1 MTQQGTGCSMPSADF
16 DAIVVGAG
24 FGGMYMTHKLR
35 DDLGM
40 KVQSYDKGGDIGGTW
55 YANRYPGILS
65 DTESFFYSYSFDKEL
80 LQEWTWKN
88 RYVNQREILEYLSH
102 FADRYDIRKSY
113 QFDTKVTS
121 AIFNED
127 TNRWHIT
134 TDRGDNVTAQH
145 FITGLG
151 LLSATNVPNFKGRET
166 FQGQQFHTA
175 NWPHE
180 GVDFSGKR
188 VGVIGTGSTGTQFI
202 TEAAKTAGHLTVFQR
217 SPQYT
222 VPIGNGP
229 ISEEFSNDIKAN
241 YDASWKQI
249 KNSNVAFGFVESTVP
264 AAGLPVE
271 ETDKVFEAAW
281 QKGGV
286 FRFMFETF
294 CDIAVDPGA
303 NEAACAFIRKKID
316 EIVDDPA
323 VAEKLKP
330 YDLYAKRPLCDSGYY
345 ATFNRDNVTL
355 ADVKAHPIVEIT
367 PKGVLTEDGE
377 YELDILVYATG
388 FDSVDGNYVKMDIR
402 GRDGLQIKDKW
413 KKAPTSYIG
422 VANAGF
428 PNMHMILGPNGPF
441 TNLPPS
447 IETQVEWIADLIRS
461 MRDKGQ
467 ITAEP
472 KLSAEQNWTKT
483 CQEIS
488 DATLFSKADSW
499 IFGTNIPGKESA
511 VQFYLAGLGNYRK
524 VLNEEANKGYQNY
537 MFQYADE
544 LSNQG

>member
-1 MTQQGTGCSMPSADF
+1 MSKADF
-16 DAIVVGAG
+16 DAVVIGAG

-35 DDLGM
+35 DELGM
-40 KVQSYDKGGDIGGTW
+40 TVQCYDKDGDVGGTW
-55 YANRYPGILS
+55 YSNRYPGILS
-65 DTESFFYSYSFDKEL
+65 DTESFYYCYSFDKEL

-88 RYVNQREILEYLSH
+88 RYVNQTEILEYLNH

-113 QFDTKVTS
+113 QFETKVTS
-121 AIFNED
+121 AKFNEA
-127 TNRWHIT
+127 TNLWDVE
-134 TDRGDNVTAQH
+134 TDKGDKVTAQH
-145 FITGLG
+145 LITGLG
-151 LLSATNVPNFKGRET
+151 LLSATNIPKFKGRET
-166 FQGQQFHTA
+166 FKGQQFHTA

-202 TEAAKTAGHLTVFQR
+202 TATAPQAGHLTVFQR

-229 ISEEFSNDIKAN
+229 ISEEFSNNIKAN

-249 KNSNVAFGFVESTVP
+249 KGSMVAFGFEESTTP

-281 QKGGV
+281 KNGGG

-294 CDIAVDPGA
+294 SDIAVDPGA
-303 NEAACAFIRKKID
+303 NEAACTFIRKKID
-316 EIVDDPA
+316 EIVNDPET
-323 VAEKLKP
+323 AEKLKP
-330 YDLYAKRPLCDSGYY
+330 RDLYAKRPLCDSGYY

-355 ADVKAHPIVEIT
+355 VDVKASPIIEIT

-388 FDSVDGNYVKMDIR
+388 FDAVEGNYTKIDIR
-402 GRDGLQIKDKW
+402 GRDDAQIKDTW
-413 KKAPTSYIG
+413 KDGPKSYLG
-422 VANAGF
+422 VSHAGF

-447 IETQVEWIADLIRS
+447 IETQVEWISDFIKE
-461 MRDKGQ
+461 MRDNDQ
-467 ITAEP
+467 MTAEA
-472 KLSAEQNWTKT
+472 KKEAEDDWTKT
-483 CQEIS
+483 CKEIA
-488 DATLFSKADSW
+488 DQTLFPKADSW
-499 IFGTNIPGKESA
+499 IFGANIPGKENA
-511 VQFYLAGLGNYRK
+511 VQFYLAGLGNYTD
-524 VLNEEANKGYQNY
+524 VLRAETASGYQN
-537 MFQYADE
+537 FIFTTAAK
-544 LSNQG
+544 